1 MRCLSLKDGKT
12 LNTESLILEVNKIV
26 KAVRGVTLDD
36 FVADSEALIK
46 KVESELVNP
55 ILKKTEKKREGE
67 SSSNPL
73 MVQPPRQV
81 IPPYYD
87 GGRGLIRDRDPLRD
101 IGRGDLDPFGR
112 GGGGMIF
119 TPDMPFRP
127 GGFGPLGPLPGM
139 PGAMG

>member
-1 MRCLSLKDGKT
+1 MCCLPLKDGKT
-12 LNTESLILEVNKIV
+12 LNTKSLILEVNKIV

-46 KVESELVNP
+46 KVKSELVKP
-55 ILKKTEKKREGE
+55 IIEKTEKKKEGE
-67 SSSNPL
+67 SSSNPNPL
-73 MVQPPRQV
+73 MVRPPRQV

-87 GGRGLIRDRDPLRD
+87 GGRGLIRDRDPLHD

-119 TPDMPFRP
+119 TPDMPFIP
-127 GGFGPLGPLPGM
+127 PLDRWDLCQECQEQ
-139 PGAMG
+139 